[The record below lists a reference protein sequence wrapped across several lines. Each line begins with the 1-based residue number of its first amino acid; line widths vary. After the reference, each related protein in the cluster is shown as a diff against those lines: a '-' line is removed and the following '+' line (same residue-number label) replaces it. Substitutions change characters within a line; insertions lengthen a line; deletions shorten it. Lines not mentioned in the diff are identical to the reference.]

1 MAPKRTAGYNRIMP
15 NAPILFVAS
24 LLVLGLASLAATGL
38 VLRVLRKH
46 QILDHP
52 VGRSSHSRP
61 TPRGGGIAVI
71 ALSLIALYIWSR
83 WSGEAYFPGPVLSG
97 TSIVL
102 LATIALAITSWIDD
116 LRTLSPVT
124 RLVAHAAAVIAAMA
138 WVASHGMIFQN
149 FLPFWYDAAV
159 AALLWLWFVNLF
171 NFMDGIDGISGV
183 EAASVSAGIA
193 IVAYISPSAGLSPWP
208 GAALAAVTVGFLWW
222 NWHPAHIFLGDVG
235 SVPLGFLV
243 GWLLIEAAAA
253 GLWAPAVILPLYYL
267 SDATITLGR
276 RLLKREKIW
285 EAHREHFYQLAI
297 QRGRSHSDVGLAV
310 AFANILLVALAI
322 ASLTW
327 PLPTII
333 GAILVVIMLL
343 IWMLRG
349 KPAVAPSSVAG

>member
-15 NAPILFVAS
+15 TALIFFVAS
-24 LLVLGLASLAATGL
+24 LFMLGLASLAATGL

-46 QILDHP
+46 EILDHP
-52 VGRSSHSRP
+52 VDRSSHSRP

-71 ALSLIALYIWSR
+71 ALSLISLYVWGR
-83 WSGEAYFPGPVLSG
+83 WSGESYFPGPVSSG
-97 TSIVL
+97 INIVL
-102 LATIALAITSWIDD
+102 LAATALAITSWIDD

-138 WVASHGMIFQN
+138 WVGSHGMVFQSI
-149 FLPFWYDAAV
+149 LPFWYDAAA
-159 AALLWLWFVNLF
+159 AALLWIWFINLF

-183 EAASVSAGIA
+183 EATSVSAGIA
-193 IVAYISPSAGLSPWP
+193 IVAYISPAAGLSPWP

-222 NWHPAHIFLGDVG
+222 NWHPAQIFLGDVG
-235 SVPLGFLV
+235 SVPLGFLL

-276 RLLKREKIW
+276 RIWRRERFW

-297 QRGRSHSDVGLAV
+297 QRGRSHAAVGLAA
-310 AFANILLVALAI
+310 AFANIILVALAI
-322 ASLTW
+322 ASLTR
-327 PLPTII
+327 PLPAFV
-333 GAILVVIMLL
+333 GATLVVVMLL
-343 IWMLRG
+343 IWMQRG
-349 KPAVAPSSVAG
+349 KSAVAPPSAA